1 MHVHEVVNLERKGR
15 AEMERGEKEGLEG
28 GHVETKIEGKWQNGR
43 GRERALLHRLTLL
56 LAKKLFVYALRYQ
69 AASQCIS

>member
-43 GRERALLHRLTLL
+43 GRDG
-56 LAKKLFVYALRYQ
+56 
-69 AASQCIS
+69 AAP